1 MTNKLKEIVEKGSEI
16 SGSISGAAIG
26 LLIAGPIGAI
36 TGAAAGPVIT
46 EVFKK
51 IGNEISNKLLGNR
64 EEIRVGA
71 TLAYSVEK
79 LDQAINNGKN
89 IRMDNFYHSEN
100 GHRSNAETLLEG
112 TLLKSRNE
120 FEEKKLRY
128 YANFIANI
136 NLDSSISFER
146 GNTLLRILERLSY
159 RQIVILSY
167 FNSERFLDTAKWMV
181 SFTRIEALG
190 QFQDFYSE
198 IMDLYNSQL
207 LQQPGDGISTGISG
221 LKLSSLGVTI
231 CQLLELNDV
240 DNEDLKRVYASIKS
254 INELKEK

>member
-1 MTNKLKEIVEKGSEI
+1 MTDKLKVILDKGSEI

-26 LLIAGPIGAI
+26 LLVAGPVGALG
-36 TGAAAGPVIT
+36 GAAAGPILT

-51 IGNEISNKLLGNR
+51 IGTEVSNIFLGNR

-71 TLAYSVEK
+71 TLAYSVDK
-79 LDQAINNGKN
+79 LDRDLKNGK
-89 IRMDNFYHSEN
+89 ILRTDDFYTSDEIN
-100 GHRSNAETLLEG
+100 RSYAETLLEG

-120 FEEKKLRY
+120 YEEKKLKY

-136 NLDSSISFER
+136 NLDVTISFER

-159 RQIVILSY
+159 RQIVILSH
-167 FNSERFLDTAKWMV
+167 FNTIDTLNIERWMI
-181 SFTRIEALG
+181 SFSRIEALG
-190 QFQDFYSE
+190 KFQDFYSE

-207 LQQPGDGISTGISG
+207 LQQPGDGISMGISG
-221 LKLSSLGVTI
+221 LKLSSLGSTI
-231 CQLLELNDV
+231 CELLEV
-240 DNEDLKRVYASIKS
+240 NEIDTGDLSSVITAIDS